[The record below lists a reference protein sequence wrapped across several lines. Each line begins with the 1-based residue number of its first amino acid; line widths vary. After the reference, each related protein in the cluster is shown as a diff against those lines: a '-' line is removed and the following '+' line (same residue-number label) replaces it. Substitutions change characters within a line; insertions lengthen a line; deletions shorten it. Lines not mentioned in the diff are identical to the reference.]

1 MRHILS
7 KQVVMEFPLRVKTL
21 LLSMAM
27 IFLLSVSAYAAPSAD
42 YRKIKVAVLDFQ
54 QNGQFESNDIGKIVA
69 EWFTTT
75 LVDSGRF
82 EIIERRLLQQILD
95 EQKIGASGLIDPRSA
110 SQLGR
115 LLGVNTVVSGTV
127 QSYDR
132 TFELN
137 TRLIDVETGS
147 IIIAE
152 SVKASSTSSLNAL
165 VNQVADKMIR
175 YFPINGYVV
184 QRTGEKGVID
194 LGRKAGIH
202 PGMVFKVFVEGKPLK
217 HPVTGE
223 ILSVERIEKG
233 VIRIKEV
240 KDKTSIGDIE
250 KESCPHCIKVG
261 QLVSA
266 VLAEDDMPAEPPP
279 ALKPEPLPVPE
290 PEQARPLPTRTPM
303 AAGVFRILSGSKDDI
318 KGTAVAANGSF
329 AASVDANGNISLWD
343 LKSWNLVDSFKSS
356 RGQLN
361 AVAFSPDSKLLVT
374 GGNDKEAIIWSVV
387 DKRQLY
393 KLKIRDKITSIAF
406 AGNYAVAIGTDS
418 KRFFIWEYKKSGDPV
433 KVSTGRDVLALA
445 ASSDGRQIATG
456 SSDNDLMVWGSARGD
471 KIRTLKGHDNNV
483 RSIVYSPGGKW
494 LISGAE
500 DKQVIIW
507 DPLTGRQIRKLSG
520 HQNDVLFLAVSA
532 DGRRLVSSES
542 KKSDGAMILWDTT
555 SGAELKRFVAP
566 KRVSSFAVT
575 PNGRYALGG
584 VDKDLYVFSLD

>member
-1 MRHILS
+1 MQNTFS
-7 KQVVMEFPLRVKTL
+7 KPIVREIALRLNSLIL
-21 LLSMAM
+21 LLPVC
-27 IFLLSVSAYAAPSAD
+27 ILLFAASAYSAPSSD
-42 YRKIKVAVLDFQ
+42 FRKIKVAVLDFQ
-54 QNGQFESNDIGKIVA
+54 QNGQFETSDIGKIVA

-165 VNQVADKMIR
+165 VKQVADKMIR
-175 YFPINGYVV
+175 YFPLNGYVV

-217 HPVTGE
+217 HPMTGE

-250 KESCPHCIKVG
+250 KENCQNCIKVG
-261 QLVSA
+261 HLVSA
-266 VLAEDDMPAEPPP
+266 VLAEDDMPSEPSPAPSTEPAPAPVKVAPPP
-279 ALKPEPLPVPE
+279 PKTSLP
-290 PEQARPLPTRTPM
+290 
-303 AAGVFRILSGSKDDI
+303 AGVFKILNGTRNDI
-318 KGTAVAANGSF
+318 KATAVANNGSF
-329 AASVDANGNISLWD
+329 AATVDTSGNISLWD
-343 LKSWNLVDSFKSS
+343 IKTWNLIETFKDS
-356 RGQLN
+356 RGALN
-361 AVAFSPDSKLLVT
+361 AVAFSPDSKLVVT
-374 GGNDKEAIIWSVV
+374 GGNDKEAIVWSIV
-387 DKRQLY
+387 DKKPIY
-393 KLKIRDKITSIAF
+393 KQKVRDKITSIVF
-406 AGNYAVAIGTDS
+406 AGDSAVAIGTDS
-418 KRFFIWEYKKSGDPV
+418 KRFFVWEYKSGGDPLR
-433 KVSTGRDVLALA
+433 VSTGREILALA
-445 ASSDGRQIATG
+445 ASPDGRQIATG
-456 SSDNDLMVWGSARGD
+456 SSDNEVSIWDSAKGE
-471 KIRTLKGHDNNV
+471 KIHSLKGHDGNI
-483 RSIVYSPGGKW
+483 RTILYSPGGKW
-494 LISGAE
+494 LFSGAE

-507 DPLTGRQIRKLSG
+507 DPLSGRQIRKLSG
-520 HQNDVLFLAVSA
+520 HNNDVLFLAVSS
-532 DGRRLVSSES
+532 DGRRLASSDS
-542 KKSDGAMILWDTT
+542 KKSDGTMIVWDTT
-555 SGAELKRFVAP
+555 SGAELKRFTSP
-566 KRVSSFAVT
+566 KRVSSFAMT

-584 VDKDLYVFSLD
+584 VDKDMYVFSLD

>member
-1 MRHILS
+1 
-7 KQVVMEFPLRVKTL
+7 
-21 LLSMAM
+21 MAM
-27 IFLLSVSAYAAPSAD
+27 IFLLLSVSAYAAPSAD

-233 VIRIKEV
+233 VIRIREV
-240 KDKTSIGDIE
+240 KEKTSIGDIE
-250 KESCPHCIKVG
+250 KESCPNCIKVG

-290 PEQARPLPTRTPM
+290 PKQVKPLPTRTPM
-303 AAGVFRILSGSKDDI
+303 AAGVFRILNGSKDDI
-318 KGTAVAANGSF
+318 KATAVAANGSF

-343 LKSWNLVDSFKSS
+343 LKSWNLVDSFKSG

-374 GGNDKEAIIWSVV
+374 GGNDKEAIVWSVV

-418 KRFFIWEYKKSGDPV
+418 KRFFVWEYKKNGDPV

-445 ASSDGRQIATG
+445 ATPDGRQIATG
-456 SSDNDLMVWGSARGD
+456 SSDNDLMIWDSAKGD

-507 DPLTGRQIRKLSG
+507 DPLSGRQIRKLSG

-566 KRVSSFAVT
+566 KRVSSLAVT
-575 PNGRYALGG
+575 PNGRYVIGG